1 MLLPCAVGAGAPPA
15 GATTIS
21 LVNQGDLSIAGA
33 EVDEDF
39 YVSIIDS
46 TRWLVRLHFNIG
58 ETSDLALS
66 GCTADFFGVPHRR
79 TIRCERAAGRRVLA
93 DLNGGDDALFGDD
106 ILSEGLPLTE
116 RIEAN
121 GGTGGDL
128 LEGGRGDD
136 LLRGESGD
144 DTLRGDRNG
153 RPASDDEL
161 LGGSGD
167 DALTGGL
174 GEDTLAGG
182 GANDVLRGDD
192 PNQNFVDADRMEGG
206 LGRDRVRYTDRDLP
220 LTITLDGLPNDG
232 QHGGAEGDNLIGIE
246 NVTGG
251 ANEDRITGSGSE
263 NVLDGLG
270 GRDFLFGLG
279 GDDTLAGG
287 PNNDLL
293 RGGDADDRL
302 DGAGG
307 IDNIFGDDGEDTL
320 IGGEGVD
327 IFNSGADDDRI
338 FARDNRAETVNCG
351 AGGDDFAQ
359 VDFGDTVRN
368 CEQTSRG

>member
-1 MLLPCAVGAGAPPA
+1 
-15 GATTIS
+15 

-33 EVDEDF
+33 EVDETVF
-39 YVSIIDS
+39 VSVID
-46 TRWLVRLHFNIG
+46 TRWLVRVYFNIG
-58 ETSDLALS
+58 QTSDLAVS

-79 TIRCERAAGRRVLA
+79 TVRCERAGVRRVLA
-93 DLNGGDDALFGDD
+93 DLNGGDDAIFGED
-106 ILSEGLPLTE
+106 LLEEGLPLAD

-121 GGTGGDL
+121 GGTGADA

-136 LLRGESGD
+136 LLRGESGE
-144 DTLRGDRNG
+144 DTLRGDRYG

-167 DALTGGL
+167 DSLTGGL

-192 PNQNFVDADRMEGG
+192 PTQSFVDADRLDGG
-206 LGRDRVRYTDRDLP
+206 SGRDRVRYTDRVLP

-232 QHGGAEGDNLIGIE
+232 QLGGAEGDNLIGIE

-251 ANEDRITGSGSE
+251 ADEDRVTGNGSG

-287 PNNDLL
+287 ASNDLL
-293 RGGDADDRL
+293 RGGDAGDRL
-302 DGAGG
+302 EGAGG
-307 IDNIFGDDGEDTL
+307 NDNMFGDDGEDTL
-320 IGGEGVD
+320 IGGDGVD
-327 IFNSGADDDRI
+327 VFNGGGDDDRI
-338 FARDNRAETVNCG
+338 YARDNRAETVNCG

-359 VDFGDTVRN
+359 VDVSDTVRN